1 MSQQINLYEARLRPS
16 HQLFTGRN
24 VGLVALVLL
33 VLMAALVFW
42 TRFDS
47 DRKLTAAA
55 AVKQELTATQEKLA
69 GLQKLL
75 ADRKVSPALLNEQ
88 EAIRTVLAQK
98 QEIMALLESG
108 RLGRTT
114 GFSGLM
120 DGFARQTKKDLWL
133 TGFNVTMGGSEIE
146 IRGRMLDPALLPSYV
161 RALSE
166 EPVFKGQR
174 FAALEMKEFEP
185 TEQAAAGG
193 ATASPP
199 AAAKA
204 GTENAAASASVP
216 TPMPRFVEFVLR
228 SEHGADAASGEVK
241 P

>member
-24 VGLVALVLL
+24 VGIGALVLL
-33 VLMAALVFW
+33 VLMVALAFW
-42 TRFDS
+42 TRIES

-55 AVKQELTATQEKLA
+55 AVKKDLATTQGKLA
-69 GLQKLL
+69 EFQKLL
-75 ADRKVSPALLNEQ
+75 ADRKVSPALLDEQ
-88 EAIRTVLAQK
+88 EAIRAVLAQK
-98 QEIMALLESG
+98 QEITALLESG

-120 DGFARQTKKDLWL
+120 EGFARQAKKDLWL

-146 IRGRMLDPALLPSYV
+146 IHGRMLDPALLPAYV

-166 EPVFKGQR
+166 EPVFQGQR
-174 FAALEMKEFEP
+174 FAALEMKEVEP
-185 TEQAAAGG
+185 AEPPAG
-193 ATASPP
+193 AP

-204 GTENAAASASVP
+204 GEEDQAASVPVP

-228 SEHGADAASGEVK
+228 SEHGAGADVARREVK

>member
-33 VLMAALVFW
+33 VLMAALAFW

-55 AVKQELTATQEKLA
+55 TVQKELTTTQEKLA

-75 ADRKVSPALLNEQ
+75 ADRKVSPALLGEQ
-88 EAIRTVLAQK
+88 EAIRAVLAQK

-108 RLGRTT
+108 QLGRTT

-120 DGFARQTKKDLWL
+120 EGFARQTKKDLWL

-146 IRGRMLDPALLPSYV
+146 IRGRMLDPALLPAYV

-166 EPVFKGQR
+166 EPVFQGQR
-174 FAALEMKEFEP
+174 FAALEMKEIEP
-185 TEQAAAGG
+185 AEPPTAG
-193 ATASPP
+193 TP
-199 AAAKA
+199 AAAKV
-204 GTENAAASASVP
+204 GLDNSAASVSMP
-216 TPMPRFVEFVLR
+216 MSMPRFVEFVLR
-228 SEHGADAASGEVK
+228 SEHGVSTDAARGEVK